1 MSYGKTTKGL
11 QQPSKHPNKE
21 MPLSERRK
29 VCGMDSFA
37 CPFSTLSLVVLVW
50 RTQQFPV
57 PSLEREGT
65 EQICKV
71 VTSLG
76 PA

>member
-1 MSYGKTTKGL
+1 MEK
-11 QQPSKHPNKE
+11 QPEVYSSLANTQSRKCHSQN
-21 MPLSERRK
+21 SRK
-29 VCGMDSFA
+29 VCGMDIFA
-37 CPFSTLSLVVLVW
+37 CPFSTLSLVILVW

>member
-1 MSYGKTTKGL
+1 MEK
-11 QQPSKHPNKE
+11 QPEVYSSLANTQSRKCHSQN
-21 MPLSERRK
+21 SRK
-29 VCGMDSFA
+29 VCGMDIFA
-37 CPFSTLSLVVLVW
+37 CLFSTLSLVVLVW